1 MKPGFPDYLKEAF
14 NARPMGL
21 LVPPNWIGIAAFGLL
36 GVVNPGFWLIGAG
49 LEAGYLL
56 ALSHLPRF
64 RALVDGKFLASAN
77 QQGDQATEAIIN
89 KLDPARR
96 ERFLSLRQRCERI
109 LGDQQLESGSAVGQ
123 MQADGLGRLLGI
135 HLQLLVTQ
143 SVLQRMLGESDAR
156 EIAAKIEEVRQD
168 MATATPEGDLFR
180 SLRGQIDILE
190 KRQRTLTEGAE
201 KLAFTESEL
210 DRIEHQIALIRD
222 EVGLSAAPEAVGSQ
236 IDRISGELG
245 ETSQWISDQQRLF
258 GDADLQSTITL
269 SLNQP
274 ISQS

>member
-1 MKPGFPDYLKEAF
+1 MKPGFSDYLKEAF

-49 LEAGYLL
+49 VEAAYLL
-56 ALSHLPRF
+56 GLSHLPRF

-77 QQGDQATEAIIN
+77 QQGEQVAETIIK
-89 KLDPARR
+89 KLDPSRR

-109 LGDQQLESGSAVGQ
+109 LGDQQLESGSAVRQ

-143 SVLQRMLGESDAR
+143 SVLQRMLGESDAQ
-156 EIAAKIEEVRQD
+156 EITAKIEEVRED
-168 MATATPEGDLFR
+168 LAKATPEGELFR
-180 SLRGQIDILE
+180 SLQGQIEILE
-190 KRQRTLTEGAE
+190 KRQRTLHEGTE

-210 DRIEHQIALIRD
+210 DRIEHQVALIRD